1 MKVGFCTNGLSEV
14 DEHFG
19 RATSVAVYDV
29 NTDGAEFAELRSF
42 IPIDS
47 DESHKIDINTKVS
60 SLNDCAILYF
70 TEIGGPAAAVVVR
83 NRIHPIKVDAGASI
97 KELLDALVARLN
109 DSPPLWL
116 KRAVGVK

>member
-1 MKVGFCTNGLSEV
+1 MKVAFCTNGLSEV

-19 RATSVAVYDV
+19 RVTSVAVYDV
-29 NTDGAEFAELRSF
+29 GLEGAEFTELRSF
-42 IPIDS
+42 VPIDS
-47 DESHKIDINTKVS
+47 SEDHKIDINTKVG

-83 NRIHPIKVDAGASI
+83 NKIHPIKVDEGTSI
-97 KELLDALVARLN
+97 KDLLDALVARLN
-109 DSPPLWL
+109 DSPPIWL